1 MQIQCPH
8 CKSRY
13 RLGSEMIDAY
23 GGFVRCGNC
32 NYKFNI
38 HDQVLLNEGQ
48 IDLQNI
54 GIRPNKQKDEALK
67 GQSSSAAARATRIE
81 PKLEQDEEEEEL
93 NLRFARMSI
102 RGSLKIK
109 MSPLHLIHLMNHD

>member
-13 RLGSEMIDAY
+13 RLGAEVIDAY

-38 HDQVLLNEGQ
+38 HDQVILDDEQSKLVNTET
-48 IDLQNI
+48 
-54 GIRPNKQKDEALK
+54 RPSQDAIEAKPDEEQRAV
-67 GQSSSAAARATRIE
+67 GFRSSADIGVGAGR
-81 PKLEQDEEEEEL
+81 
-93 NLRFARMSI
+93 LRKKHNRQ
-102 RGSLKIK
+102 
-109 MSPLHLIHLMNHD
+109 PLDRDP